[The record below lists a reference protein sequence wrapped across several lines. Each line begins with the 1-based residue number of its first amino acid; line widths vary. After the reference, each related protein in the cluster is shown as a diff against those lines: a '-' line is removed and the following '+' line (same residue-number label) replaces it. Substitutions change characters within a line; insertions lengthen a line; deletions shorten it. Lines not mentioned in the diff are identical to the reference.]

1 MAAVKAQGIECPFIR
16 EGDDLA
22 RIVEDSIAIASRDNL
37 FSLKNKD
44 IIGITESVVARAY
57 GRYITVDDIA
67 ESILSI
73 FGTNEHIIL
82 VNPIYSRNRFSMI
95 LRGIAR
101 AASSITIVMP
111 PFDEVGNPSGEN
123 PFTGIDIKKYYE
135 TICREE
141 QCSISF
147 VEDTKEVFRHENV
160 KVLYCGLHNYEN
172 YCIPY
177 QSSGDI
183 VCTLA
188 DICKDVSP
196 DFGVL
201 GTNKADGERLKLYPS
216 KGLCQEF
223 CKVVQHRLKER
234 FNADVI
240 VCIYGDGCFKDPVGG
255 IWEFADPITMPGYT
269 NPEYIE
275 DTPNEVKLK
284 FVIDEGLTDD
294 EIKDII
300 RKHKS
305 ADRDKTRNV
314 SLGTTPRICRD
325 LLASLMD
332 LISGSGDRKTPVVLV
347 QGYFD

>member
-1 MAAVKAQGIECPFIR
+1 MAAIKAQGIECPFIR
-16 EGDDLA
+16 EGDDLIK
-22 RIVEDSIAIASRDNL
+22 IVVDSIANRDIQ
-37 FSLKNKD
+37 FSLKDKD

-57 GRYITVDDIA
+57 GKYITVDDIA
-67 ESILSI
+67 ESVSSI
-73 FGTNEHIIL
+73 FGKNEHIIL

-111 PFDEVGNPSGEN
+111 SFDEVGNPSGIN

-135 TICREE
+135 EICKEE
-141 QCSISF
+141 QCLSTF
-147 VEDTKEVFRHENV
+147 VEDTKEAFRCDNL
-160 KVLYCGLHNYEN
+160 KVLYCGLHDFQN

-177 QSSGDI
+177 QSSNDI

-216 KGLCQEF
+216 KELCKEV
-223 CKVVQHRLKER
+223 CKSVQQRIKEC
-234 FNADVI
+234 FNVNAI

-269 NPEYIE
+269 NSEYIE
-275 DTPNEVKLK
+275 NTPNEVKLK

-294 EIKDII
+294 EIKDVI
-300 RKHKS
+300 RKHKNV
-305 ADRDKTRNV
+305 DRDKTRNV

-325 LLASLMD
+325 LIASLMD
-332 LISGSGDRKTPVVLV
+332 LISGSGDRKTPVVLI
-347 QGYFD
+347 QDYFD

>member
-1 MAAVKAQGIECPFIR
+1 MAAIKAQGIECPFIR
-16 EGDDLA
+16 EGDDLI
-22 RIVEDSIAIASRDNL
+22 RIVVDSIANRDIQ
-37 FSLKNKD
+37 FSLKDKD

-57 GRYITVDDIA
+57 GKYITVDDIA
-67 ESILSI
+67 ESVSSI
-73 FGTNEHIIL
+73 FGKNEHIIL

-101 AASSITIVMP
+101 AASSVTIIMP
-111 PFDEVGNPSGEN
+111 SFDEVGNPSGIN

-135 TICREE
+135 EICKEE
-141 QCSISF
+141 QCLSNF
-147 VEDTKEVFRHENV
+147 VEDTKEAFRCNNL
-160 KVLYCGLHNYEN
+160 KVLYCGLHDYQN

-177 QSSGDI
+177 QSSNDI

-216 KGLCQEF
+216 KELCQEF
-223 CKVVQHRLKER
+223 CKSVQQRIKEY
-234 FNADVI
+234 FNVNTI

-275 DTPNEVKLK
+275 NTPNEVKLK
-284 FVIDEGLTDD
+284 FIIDEGLTDD
-294 EIKDII
+294 EIKDVI
-300 RKHKS
+300 RKHKN

-325 LLASLMD
+325 LIASLMD
-332 LISGSGDRKTPVVLV
+332 LISGSGDRKTPVVLI